1 MTFNQ
6 DWKKTKF
13 KELSPTWMEGPFYQV
28 LLTSSCTTHEI
39 EGKLTLGLTPT
50 SKAGLVYREACW
62 SQTLLKT
69 MLRGNY
75 TILGWEKDDIRSRQ
89 LALDAYLTC
98 MIIYSVFLI
107 PWTYPYKSNVF
118 YHGHDSMIVYN
129 SIQLLGCGQL
139 PMSSTSGL
147 PWWISVL

>member
-50 SKAGLVYREACW
+50 SKGPKLDWSIERPDDLKLPLKQCSEETTTLGREEMTSEIACP
-62 SQTLLKT
+62 
-69 MLRGNY
+69 R
-75 TILGWEKDDIRSRQ
+75 
-89 LALDAYLTC
+89 C
-98 MIIYSVFLI
+98 
-107 PWTYPYKSNVF
+107 
-118 YHGHDSMIVYN
+118 
-129 SIQLLGCGQL
+129 
-139 PMSSTSGL
+139 
-147 PWWISVL
+147 